1 MVLGYNAGSLS
12 PGRRGSKP
20 PGQFLLTLRDNTKCA
35 AEWLVHHQCPHKRQ
49 AAPWRV
55 LRTREIFIAKF
66 STNLGAKPGAAG
78 NFIPKMDSPINSHNS
93 RVCGSGKRKEQTRN
107 FDSENYT
114 VTAPSRE
121 GAHLAQSR
129 EVGAAA

>member
-1 MVLGYNAGSLS
+1 M
-12 PGRRGSKP
+12 
-20 PGQFLLTLRDNTKCA
+20 LTLKDNTKRA
-35 AEWLVHHQCPHKRQ
+35 AKWLVHHQCPHKRQ

-93 RVCGSGKRKEQTRN
+93 RVCDSGKRKEQTRKV
-107 FDSENYT
+107 DSEHYT
-114 VTAPSRE
+114 VTAPSQE
-121 GAHLAQSR
+121 GAHSAQGR
-129 EVGAAA
+129 AVGAAA